1 MKKNITP
8 SSNRVAAMAMALTLV
23 TACADQGPSDSQSL
37 TSDQV
42 IAARRYHRA
51 DLVITATATVTTT
64 SASTRTLHVHVQNTG
79 FGGAV
84 DDVRLHIQVRGDA
97 TLVLPLP
104 TVEYMTD
111 GSAGCTSQA
120 TIECLLG
127 WLDGP
132 PDSPT
137 EQPSSADLDFN
148 FEVNINNGDSP
159 PTVAITV
166 DNSIGGGYDERAV
179 DINPENNIV
188 TVEL

>member
-1 MKKNITP
+1 
-8 SSNRVAAMAMALTLV
+8 
-23 TACADQGPSDSQSL
+23 
-37 TSDQV
+37 
-42 IAARRYHRA
+42 
-51 DLVITATATVTTT
+51 
-64 SASTRTLHVHVQNTG
+64 
-79 FGGAV
+79 
-84 DDVRLHIQVRGDA
+84 
-97 TLVLPLP
+97 
-104 TVEYMTD
+104 MTD

-159 PTVAITV
+159 PTVTITV

-179 DINPENNIV
+179 DIIPENNTV
-188 TVEL
+188 TIEL